1 MPRSTPTSRPK
12 WQSGNHLI
20 VGGADGSRTGWV
32 ICRRDTDGTLDIRV
46 MEALADA
53 CEGLSILAVDMPIGL
68 MDTPHPGRACEPE
81 ARALLPGKASSV
93 FPTPCRPALA
103 CTTHAEANAISRSLG
118 KGLNQQTFHLFPK
131 MREIDEL
138 LRGRPKLRRI
148 VYEAHPELAFARM
161 NGGKPVLL
169 KKRQPDGYEARRRL
183 LAKHGFKTKVER
195 LPGAARDDI
204 LDAIACCRTAT
215 LIAEGKATR
224 LGPEKERDRHGLP
237 MNIWF

>member
-1 MPRSTPTSRPK
+1 VK
-12 WQSGNHLI
+12 
-20 VGGADGSRTGWV
+20 
-32 ICRRDTDGTLDIRV
+32 TLA
-46 MEALADA
+46 EA

-68 MDTPHPGRACEPE
+68 MDEPIPGRACEPE

-103 CTTHAEANAISRSLG
+103 CTTHAAANAASRKLG

-138 LRGRPKLRRI
+138 MRGSRKLQRI

-161 NGGKPVLL
+161 NGGQPVLS
-169 KKRQPDGYEARRRL
+169 KKRKPDGFAERHKL
-183 LAKHGFKTKVER
+183 LARHGFKWKAEP
-195 LPGAARDDI
+195 LSGAARDDV
-204 LDAIACCRTAT
+204 LDAMAVCRTAT
-215 LIAEGKATR
+215 LIADGTATR
-224 LGPEKERDRHGLP
+224 LGPVRARDSYDLP